1 MINLNNY
8 ESWLLLYADG
18 ELSPADEQVVEAFL
32 QQHPMIRTEFEMM
45 TALKC
50 EADEKI
56 VFEGK
61 SGLYITEEIPDEEV
75 YVLSPDLQIVFPDKQ
90 LLYKKAPV
98 ARLFWLKPLSVAAS
112 LILMVTLMW
121 QLADKDTPVVPSE
134 SAGKV
139 QGFASAGEAMEQQQS
154 NQSKVSQKLPLQVFA
169 VKSKQATIILQ
180 SATIPNQQL
189 AETGNATVPEDDAS
203 LIAAAFESA
212 EQTTAGVQN
221 NFSQAALEAARL
233 RLSAT
238 QPIEA
243 AAVTPD
249 EPDNNEVNTALLI
262 EAETKEEDRSIFRGL
277 IRRISRTIQD
287 SDDRQGQKFIQV
299 ANFQIPVKE

>member
-1 MINLNNY
+1 MIELNNY
-8 ESWLLLYADG
+8 ETWLLLYADG
-18 ELSPADEQVVEAFL
+18 ELSPAEEQVVEAFL

-50 EADEKI
+50 EPDEKI

-61 SGLYITEEIPDEEV
+61 ARLHINDEIPDEEV
-75 YVLSPDLQIVFPDKQ
+75 YVLSPDLQIVFPDKH
-90 LLYKKAPV
+90 LLYKKASV

-112 LILMVTLMW
+112 LILMTTLMW
-121 QLADKDTPVVPSE
+121 QLADKEAPVVPAE
-134 SAGKV
+134 SAGNM

-154 NQSKVSQKLPLQVFA
+154 RLSNVSQNIFVQSFKG
-169 VKSKQATIILQ
+169 KTKQATSSLHAAINA
-180 SATIPNQQL
+180 SQQL
-189 AETGNATVPEDDAS
+189 AEAIHAAIPQDDVN
-203 LIAAAFESA
+203 LIAAAVESA
-212 EQTTAGVQN
+212 EQTTVASQN
-221 NFSQAALEAARL
+221 NFSDAALEAAKL
-233 RLSAT
+233 RLSAP

-243 AAVTPD
+243 AAVIPD

-262 EAETKEEDRSIFRGL
+262 EAETKAEDRSIFRGL

-287 SDDRQGQKFIQV
+287 NEDRQGQKFIQV

>member
-18 ELSPADEQVVEAFL
+18 ELSPAEEQVVEAFL
-32 QQHPMIRTEFEMM
+32 QQHPMIRTELEMM

-75 YVLSPDLQIVFPDKQ
+75 YVLSPDLQIVFPDKL

-98 ARLFWLKPLSVAAS
+98 ARMFWLKPLSVAAS

-121 QLADKDTPVVPSE
+121 QVADKDAPVVPSE
-134 SAGKV
+134 SAGKM
-139 QGFASAGEAMEQQQS
+139 QGFASAGESMELQS
-154 NQSKVSQKLPLQVFA
+154 NQNKVSQKLPLQVFA
-169 VKSKQATIILQ
+169 GKPKQATIILQ
-180 SATIPNQQL
+180 AAIKPNQQL
-189 AETGNATVPEDDAS
+189 TETGNATVPEDDAS

-233 RLSAT
+233 RLSAP

-243 AAVTPD
+243 ATVTPD

-287 SDDRQGQKFIQV
+287 NEDRQGQKFIQV
-299 ANFQIPVKE
+299 ANFQIPIKE